1 MTYRLTNAVASAVI
15 TIMLFTGVVLIMPV
29 GA

>member
-15 TIMLFTGVVLIMPV
+15 TVLLFTGVVLLMPV